1 MANYAFFQSPSSTP
15 YNEDGTLNNG
25 CGVFGVDPLYEREH
39 SSDVYTLMKAFNTI
53 KLTYNIW
60 DKLNLSEKIAYDY
73 AQGTNDVA
81 WNSTSNNGAPG
92 GVMQRIVN
100 RNDQLNTQ
108 TQLSYINS
116 FGLHNIDALLGFETQ
131 DTEYAFNYMAG
142 QDYPGICT
150 N

>member
-25 CGVFGVDPLYEREH
+25 CGVFGVNPLYEREH

-73 AQGTNDVA
+73 AQGTNDVL
-81 WNSTSNNGAPG
+81 WDRHSNNGAPG

-116 FGLHNIDALLGFETQ
+116 SVCTILMPCLVLKHKIRNMLSTTWQAKTIRV
-131 DTEYAFNYMAG
+131 
-142 QDYPGICT
+142 ICT